1 MKTHRNRFNAKKRS
15 SRHRTRHGTAIFRR
29 TSLAG
34 FESLETR
41 RLLTAGPLMEYR
53 LQLEDLSNN
62 PITTVTTGQDF
73 KLAVFGHDL
82 RTNPQP
88 PDVPNVLGVFQ
99 GSVQVAYPTALVSVN
114 SGSLAFASFF
124 GLSQVDHSTTTPGV
138 IDASAASTSLTA
150 PGSAEQLLWTV
161 TLHANAAGAASFISS
176 LSTLGD
182 SLLYGLNGGLVPADQ
197 IQFDSAP
204 LTINGPPSVSLG
216 NVSLPEGNSGN
227 TNFVF
232 AINLSAAS
240 NQQVTVNFAT
250 ANGTATTANNDY
262 LAFSGILTFAP
273 GDTTKF
279 VTIPVVGDTTVETD
293 ETFSVV
299 LSNPINATLGTAT
312 GTGTIQNDD
321 LPSVG
326 VANVSQLEG
335 DSGQTPF
342 VFTVTLS
349 QPSPT
354 AVLVPFQTS
363 DGSATTADNDYQANS
378 GTLTFAAG
386 STTAQ
391 VVTVLVNGDTLNE
404 LNETFHLTLTSPTN
418 ALFDGSNGSALG
430 TILNDDGSHISFTQP
445 SVAHLEG
452 DSGTTAFVFTV
463 NIGVASGIPITV
475 NFTTQ
480 DGTAAAGSDYTAIS
494 GTLTFAPS
502 DISKDVTV
510 LVNGDTLNEADE
522 TFTLNLSNA
531 TNATV
536 SQAIAT
542 GTIQNDDPAP
552 SLSISTPA
560 SQNEGN
566 LGTTPMLF
574 TVSLSAASGQAVAVQ
589 LATHDGTATV
599 AGNDYQAIGAS
610 TLTFAPGETQ
620 KVITVNIVG
629 DTANE
634 LDETFSVALSNP
646 TNATLSQA
654 TATGTILNDDPVP
667 SLTIGD
673 ISQAEGNSGTTNF
686 VFTAT
691 LSAASGQTVTVAFTT
706 ADGTATLLGQDYLA
720 KSGTLTFSPGQTSQ
734 AITVQVLGD
743 TLNEPVET
751 FSVNLSLPVNVTL
764 AKTSATGTIQND
776 DPPPTVSIANAAPQN
791 EGNSGTTPFVFTVTL
806 SAVSGQEVDIAF
818 ATADGTATTANSDY
832 VATSGT
838 LTFAAGE
845 TTHSI
850 TVLVNGDTLNE
861 ADETFKVN
869 LVSPTNATLGTATAT
884 GTIVNDD
891 PVPSISIGDF
901 SHLEGDSGTTP
912 FVFSVTLSASSG
924 QITTVAFSTADGTA
938 TTANND
944 YQATS
949 GTLTFAP
956 GTTTQNVTV
965 QVVGDLFL
973 EPDETFFVKL
983 SNPANATLQ
992 NTQGT
997 GTILNDPTDNIT
1009 FTPSQL
1015 SGTAFVD
1022 VNKNGAKEA
1031 GENPLS
1037 GVAVALSGTSQ
1048 ISGHAVNAQA
1058 TTAADGSYTFSN
1070 LDPGTYTVTYVQPAK
1085 FLPASVKV
1093 GSQGG
1098 QLLSDAGSLGF
1109 TATIASPGG
1118 VQGINNNLTVPGL
1131 RPEHIS
1137 QRSFLASSFGASA
1150 NSNTAT
1156 LQLAPSLQAASVP
1169 AASLAIV
1176 PDLVPQITAAVAD
1189 TQSASTSS
1197 GAATDAI
1204 TQTGSSVTVHGTS
1217 GDDVFQFVAGA
1228 MDTVTI
1234 NGLTRQLDPAVVDSI
1249 VFDGGAGTN
1258 TATLTGS
1265 AGNDV
1270 AAVGLGSGTL
1280 SGPQFKVSVS
1290 NVANLSVKGGGG
1302 HDTATLQDSASSD
1315 HLQAA
1320 GNEANL
1326 ANDLG
1331 FAVSLMAFDRVLAQ
1345 STNGGTDTAHV
1356 GATDFILEQVGTWLP
1371 V

>member
-41 RLLTAGPLMEYR
+41 RLLTASMEYR
-53 LQLEDLSNN
+53 LQLEDLSNT

-73 KLAVFGHDL
+73 KLAVFAHDL

-88 PDVPNVLGVFQ
+88 PDLPNVFGVF
-99 GSVQVAYPTALVSVN
+99 GGYVQVAYNSGLVSVN
-114 SGSLAFASFF
+114 PGTLAIDSFF
-124 GLSQVDHSTTTPGV
+124 TVSPVNHTSTLGV
-138 IDASAASTSLTA
+138 IDAGASAGSLTP
-150 PGSAEQLLWTV
+150 PGSAEQHLWTV
-161 TLHANAAGAASFISS
+161 TMHANAAGAASFTSS
-176 LSTLGD
+176 FSSSGE
-182 SLLYGLNGGLVPADQ
+182 SLVYGSNNVVTADQ

-262 LAFSGILTFAP
+262 LAISGILTFAP

-312 GTGTIQNDD
+312 GTATIQNDD

-349 QPSPT
+349 QPDLT

-386 STTAQ
+386 DISKN
-391 VVTVLVNGDTLNE
+391 VTVLVNGDTLNE
-404 LNETFHLTLTSPTN
+404 LNETFHLTLTPPTN

-510 LVNGDTLNEADE
+510 LVNGDTLNEANE

-542 GTIQNDDPAP
+542 GTIQNDDPVP

-574 TVSLSAASGQAVAVQ
+574 TVSLSAASGQAVTVQ

-673 ISQAEGNSGTTNF
+673 VSQAEGNSGTTNF

-743 TLNEPVET
+743 TLNEPAET
-751 FSVNLSLPVNVTL
+751 FSVNLTSPVNVTL
-764 AKTSATGTIQND
+764 AKTSAAGTIQND
-776 DPPPTVSIANAAPQN
+776 DPLPTVSIANAAPQN

-806 SAVSGQEVDIAF
+806 SAVSGQEVDVAF
-818 ATADGTATTANSDY
+818 TTADGTATTANSDY

-838 LTFAAGE
+838 LTFVAGE

-869 LVSPTNATLGTATAT
+869 LASPTNATLGTATAT

-891 PVPSISIGDF
+891 PVPSISIGNF
-901 SHLEGDSGTTP
+901 SHFEGDSGTTP

-924 QITTVAFSTADGTA
+924 QTTTVAFSTADGTA
-938 TTANND
+938 ATANND
-944 YQATS
+944 YTATS
-949 GTLTFAP
+949 GTLTFTP

-965 QVVGDLFL
+965 QVIGDLFV

-997 GTILNDPTDNIT
+997 GTIVNESTDNIT
-1009 FTPSQL
+1009 FTPSKL
-1015 SGTAFVD
+1015 SGVAFVD
-1022 VNKNGAKEA
+1022 VNKNGTKEA
-1031 GENPLS
+1031 VENPLS
-1037 GVAVALSGTSQ
+1037 GVAVTLSGTSA
-1048 ISGHAVNAQA
+1048 ISGNPVNAQA
-1058 TTAADGSYTFSN
+1058 TTAADGSYSFNS
-1070 LDPGTYTVTYVQPAK
+1070 LDPGSYTLSYAQPAK

-1098 QLLSDAGSLGF
+1098 QLLSNAGSLGF
-1109 TATIASPGG
+1109 TSTIALPGG
-1118 VQGINNNLTVPGL
+1118 VQGVNNNLTVPGL

-1137 QRSFLASSFGASA
+1137 QRSFLASNFGASA

-1169 AASLAIV
+1169 AASPAIV
-1176 PDLVPQITAAVAD
+1176 PDLVPQITAAAAD

-1197 GAATDAI
+1197 DTATDAI
-1204 TQTGSSVTVHGTS
+1204 TQTGRSVTVHGTS

-1234 NGLTRQLDPAVVDSI
+1234 NGLTRQLDPAIVDSI

-1290 NVANLSVKGGGG
+1290 NVANLSVNGGGG

-1356 GATDFILEQVGTWLP
+1356 GVTDFILEQVGTWLP